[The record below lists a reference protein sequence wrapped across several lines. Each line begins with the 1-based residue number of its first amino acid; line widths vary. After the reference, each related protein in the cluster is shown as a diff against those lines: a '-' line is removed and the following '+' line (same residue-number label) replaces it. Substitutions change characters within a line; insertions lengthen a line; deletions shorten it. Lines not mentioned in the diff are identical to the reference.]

1 MEKDNEVKGS
11 GNSLDF
17 GARIYDSRLGKWL
30 STDPLQTKYPNLT
43 PYNFVANNPIL
54 FVDPDGR
61 VIDLNSLSKAD
72 KENYDAAIQLLS
84 ASKLFK
90 IIYNRLVQSNT
101 VYTVKAGAGHGGSGS
116 YNDETKEIFSIDDI
130 ETLAQEMFHAYQ
142 SDLGVYTPEDLSVR
156 ETEGDLMSSNIVYS
170 IGNIPTTLYSW
181 DVNEIVTTYP
191 DGFDKNVLTEKFDKD
206 FTEAVNTRIDYY
218 RKIEEKTGTKE
229 LPSYTQDNSG
239 TVARAIKKVVI
250 ESIANDENLQGPRLD
265 NGDYYSE

>member
-1 MEKDNEVKGS
+1 
-11 GNSLDF
+11 
-17 GARIYDSRLGKWL
+17 
-30 STDPLQTKYPNLT
+30 
-43 PYNFVANNPIL
+43 
-54 FVDPDGR
+54 
-61 VIDLNSLSKAD
+61 
-72 KENYDAAIQLLS
+72 
-84 ASKLFK
+84 
-90 IIYNRLVQSNT
+90 
-101 VYTVKAGAGHGGSGS
+101 
-116 YNDETKEIFSIDDI
+116 
-130 ETLAQEMFHAYQ
+130 
-142 SDLGVYTPEDLSVR
+142 
-156 ETEGDLMSSNIVYS
+156 MSSNIVYS

-250 ESIANDENLQGPRLD
+250 ESIANDENLQGLRLD